1 MFRFEDPIYL
11 YLLVLIPILALIR
24 FVSYRNQRK
33 RLRQFGDPELLKQL
47 MPDVSRFRPLVKFW
61 VLLGALALLIVML
74 ARPQLGTK
82 ISNEKRVGIETIIA
96 MDISNSM
103 LAEDVV
109 PSRLDRSK
117 MMVENLVD
125 HFTND
130 KIGLIVFAGD
140 AFVQLPITSDYVS
153 AKMFLSSIS
162 PSMMASQ
169 GTDIARAIEM
179 ATHSFTQEEGIG
191 KAIIVITDGED
202 HEGGALEAAKAAK
215 DEGMRVYV
223 LGVGSVNGAPIP
235 VSGTGD
241 YMKDNTGNTV
251 MSALNEDMCK
261 QVAQAGGG
269 AYIHVENNNAA
280 QQQLDNELDKLAKK
294 ETTTAVYSEFDEQFQ
309 AVGILVLLL
318 LIVEICILDRRNPL
332 IKRLSLFKRKGVSN
346 QESVVRSKM
355 LMILFFLLTPI
366 SYLFFPD
373 SCLLTPVSAQ
383 TDRQYI
389 RQGNKLFRSGDYPNA
404 EVSYRKAIEKN
415 PKNPQAVFNLGNALM
430 AQKKDSAAVMQFD
443 SATKLET
450 NPLRKAKAYH
460 NVGVICQSHKMYGEA
475 IEAYKSALRLNP
487 ADDET
492 RYNLVLC
499 KHQQKKQQQNQQQNQ
514 QGNNDQKQDDKKDQ
528 QNKDQQKD
536 KQENKKQQEQP
547 KPQMSKENAEQL
559 LNAAIQNEK
568 QTQDKLNKAQ
578 QQPQRRTTLKN
589 W

>member
-11 YLLVLIPILALIR
+11 WLLVLIPVLVLVR
-24 FVSYRNQRK
+24 FISYRNQRK
-33 RLRQFGDPELLKQL
+33 RLRKFGDPSLLKEL
-47 MPDVSRFRPLVKFW
+47 MPDVSRFRPSVKFW

-74 ARPQLGTK
+74 ARPQFGTK
-82 ISNEKRVGIETIIA
+82 INHEKRVGIETIIA
-96 MDISNSM
+96 LDISNSM
-103 LAEDVV
+103 LAEDII

-153 AKMFLSSIS
+153 AKMFLSSIN
-162 PSMMASQ
+162 PSMMATQ

-202 HEGGALEAAKAAK
+202 HEGGALEAAEAAK

-223 LGVGSVNGAPIP
+223 LGVGSTNGAPIP
-235 VSGTGD
+235 ITGTGN
-241 YMKDNTGNTV
+241 YMTDRAGNTV
-251 MSALNEDMCK
+251 MSALNEEMCK

-269 AYIHVENNNAA
+269 AYIHVENNSAA
-280 QQQLDNELDKLAKK
+280 QQQLDSELDKLAKK
-294 ETTTAVYSEFDEQFQ
+294 ETSTTVYSEFDEQFQ

-318 LIVEICILDRRNPL
+318 LIIEICILDRRNPL
-332 IKRLSLFKRKGVSN
+332 LKRVSLFGKRK
-346 QESVVRSKM
+346 VVAVVLVM
-355 LMILFFLLTPI
+355 LAM
-366 SYLFFPD
+366 SA
-373 SCLLTPVSAQ
+373 SAQ

-389 RQGNKLFRSGDYPNA
+389 RQGNKLFRSGDYSNA

-415 PKNPQAVFNLGNALM
+415 PKNPQAVYNLGNALM
-430 AQKKDSAAVMQFD
+430 AQKKDSAAVAQFEN
-443 SATKLET
+443 ATKLET
-450 NPLRKAKAYH
+450 NPLRKAKAFH
-460 NVGVICQSHKMYGEA
+460 NMGVVCQSHKMYGEA
-475 IEAYKSALRLNP
+475 IEAYKNALRLNP

-499 KHQQKKQQQNQQQNQ
+499 KHQQQKQQQNQQNQ
-514 QGNNDQKQDDKKDQ
+514 QGGNDDKKKDDKKDQ
-528 QNKDQQKD
+528 QKQDQQKD
-536 KQENKKQQEQP
+536 QKEQQDDKKQQEPP

-568 QTQDKLNKAQ
+568 QTQDKLQKAQ
-578 QQPQRRTTLKN
+578 QQPQRRAIQKN

>member
-11 YLLVLIPILALIR
+11 WLLVLIPVLVLVR
-24 FVSYRNQRK
+24 FISYRNQRK
-33 RLRQFGDPELLKQL
+33 RLRKFGDPSLLKEL
-47 MPDVSRFRPLVKFW
+47 MPDVSRFRPSVKFW

-74 ARPQLGTK
+74 ARPQFGTK
-82 ISNEKRVGIETIIA
+82 INHEKRVGIETIIA
-96 MDISNSM
+96 LDISNSM
-103 LAEDVV
+103 LAEDII

-153 AKMFLSSIS
+153 AKMFLSSIN
-162 PSMMASQ
+162 PSMMATQ

-202 HEGGALEAAKAAK
+202 HEGGALEAAEAAK

-223 LGVGSVNGAPIP
+223 LGVGSTNGAPIP
-235 VSGTGD
+235 ITGTGN
-241 YMKDNTGNTV
+241 YMTDRAGNTV
-251 MSALNEDMCK
+251 MSALNEEMCK

-269 AYIHVENNNAA
+269 AYIHVENNSAA
-280 QQQLDNELDKLAKK
+280 QQQLDSELDKLAKK
-294 ETTTAVYSEFDEQFQ
+294 ETSTTVYSEFDEQFQ

-318 LIVEICILDRRNPL
+318 LIIEICILDRRNPL
-332 IKRLSLFKRKGVSN
+332 LKRVSLFGKRK
-346 QESVVRSKM
+346 VVAVVLVM
-355 LMILFFLLTPI
+355 LAM
-366 SYLFFPD
+366 SA
-373 SCLLTPVSAQ
+373 SAQ

-389 RQGNKLFRSGDYPNA
+389 RQGNKLFRSGDYSNA

-430 AQKKDSAAVMQFD
+430 AQKKDSAAVVQFENA
-443 SATKLET
+443 SKLET
-450 NPLRKAKAYH
+450 NPLRKAKAFH
-460 NVGVICQSHKMYGEA
+460 NMGVVCQSHKMYGEA
-475 IEAYKSALRLNP
+475 IEAYKNALRLNP

-499 KHQQKKQQQNQQQNQ
+499 KHQQQKQQQNQQNQ
-514 QGNNDQKQDDKKDQ
+514 QGGNDDKKKDDKKDQ
-528 QNKDQQKD
+528 QKQDQQKD
-536 KQENKKQQEQP
+536 QKEQQDDKKQQEPP

-568 QTQDKLNKAQ
+568 QTQDKLQKAQ
-578 QQPQRRTTLKN
+578 QQPQRRAIQKN

>member
-11 YLLVLIPILALIR
+11 YLLVLIPVLALIR
-24 FVSYRNQRK
+24 FISFRNQKK
-33 RLRQFGDPELLKQL
+33 RLRKFGDPALLKAL
-47 MPDVSRFRPLVKFW
+47 MPDVSRFRPFVKFW
-61 VLLGALALLIVML
+61 ILQAALALLIVML
-74 ARPQLGTK
+74 ARPQMGTK
-82 ISNEKRVGIETIIA
+82 INHEKRVGIETIIA

-103 LAEDVV
+103 RAEDII

-117 MMVENLVD
+117 MMIENLVD
-125 HFTND
+125 HFSND

-153 AKMFLSSIS
+153 AKMFLSSID
-162 PSMMASQ
+162 PSMIATQ

-202 HEGGALEAAKAAK
+202 HEGGALQAAEAAKDA
-215 DEGMRVYV
+215 GMRVYV

-235 VSGTGD
+235 IPGTGG
-241 YMKDNTGNTV
+241 YMTDRSGNTV

-269 AYIHVENNNAA
+269 AYIHVENNSAA
-280 QQQLDNELDKLAKK
+280 QQQLDSELDKLAKK
-294 ETTTAVYSEFDEQFQ
+294 ETTTTIYSEFDEQFQ
-309 AVGILVLLL
+309 AVGVLVLLF
-318 LIVEICILDRRNPL
+318 LIIEICVLDRRNPL
-332 IKRLSLFKRKGVSN
+332 LKNLSLFKRGERREV
-346 QESVVRSKM
+346 QAR
-355 LMILFFLLTPI
+355 LILLAVISLSSCFSPLT
-366 SYLFFPD
+366 SM
-373 SCLLTPVSAQ
+373 AQ

-415 PKNPQAVFNLGNALM
+415 PRNPQAVFNLGNALM
-430 AQKKDSAAVMQFD
+430 AQKKDSAAVVQFENA
-443 SATKLET
+443 SKLET

-460 NVGVICQSHKMYGEA
+460 NMGVVCQSHKMYGEA
-475 IEAYKSALRLNP
+475 IEAYKNALRLNP
-487 ADDET
+487 EDNET

-499 KHQQKKQQQNQQQNQ
+499 KHQQQKQQQKQQQNQ
-514 QGNNDQKQDDKKDQ
+514 QGNDDKKQDNKKDQ
-528 QNKDQQKD
+528 QKQDQQKD
-536 KQENKKQQEQP
+536 QQDDKKQQEQP

-568 QTQDKLNKAQ
+568 QTQDKLQKAQ
-578 QQPQRRTTLKN
+578 QQPQRRSIQNN